1 MPGDYTRIPPKT
13 RGLTLMQQGRV
24 LVDADWNELVR
35 TNDRTRRVETIDTVG
50 RAVYPVALPESFHVT
65 LDGSTSPAT
74 VLLGLGR
81 YYVDGLLAENAGVPA
96 TFDNQSEELVGSA
109 PIPLSKQPYLAP
121 GLEVAISANATGT
134 FLAVLDV
141 WQREVSV
148 YEDPA
153 LLDPAI
159 GFDTSTRLETAWQ
172 VRLLP
177 VAGSPDCSTP
187 DGQIPELGPLFAPSG
202 GRLST
207 AAVGPV
213 TSDDPC
219 AVSAQGG
226 YRGVDNRLYRVEI
239 HDPGTS
245 LADATF
251 KWSRDNA
258 SVAASVLGTNAKRLT
273 VQRTGRDAYLKLRVG
288 DTVEVTCDEREL
300 ARSTG
305 DIAHVVAVNDVDGL
319 VDLDLAPAADLV
331 SGTHVRVR
339 RWDGGPLPVAS
350 GTTPT
355 PILLEDG
362 VQVTLEL
369 TPGGKFHVGDYWC
382 FTARAADGS
391 VETLAAAPPLGT
403 HHHYARLA
411 TLTLTGGQGS
421 ATDCRV
427 PWPPATGSARDDCA
441 CTLCVS
447 PAEHNAGQHT
457 LYDAV
462 AAIAKTGGRICL
474 LPGEYR
480 LPKTLALDGVSNVEI
495 VGQGSAT
502 TLVGPG
508 PTISV
513 TGAAHVALFDFA
525 VTAKGDA
532 VSIKNTVDV
541 TLARLG
547 LTAPGGAAVNADG
560 ILEELVIEECTLD
573 GDNGVTIGGAETFAL
588 LAMVAV
594 RSNLFTN
601 IAATGVRIFAET
613 IYLTDVI
620 IADNVFFFATNTTG
634 KLTQQGVVFDG
645 HPLTGAGVARVQ
657 RNEVWGGSRGVVASY
672 SLFDV
677 SDNTFTNVQGSL
689 ESSAAIVLSAAA
701 LADDGDGLVAQ
712 NDLVTVTN
720 GILFQNFAPAA
731 VVRVLDNTFEGV
743 TGAAIVQVRSAI
755 AAIVEV
761 RRNSLILVA
770 AGSPGVVSFQNV
782 AALTIERNT
791 VVVSSATS
799 GVKSA
804 YGIWVRGGKWV
815 SIENND
821 LFVDVASEESCTA
834 IRVDGTSDDVQ
845 VVGNRLLN
853 VGALAPSWSGIV
865 VNANVA
871 AAGAFDV
878 LEELQ
883 AEPNAAKIVALA
895 ERMRKD
901 PDVFVQAL
909 QAVEA
914 GHIPAGAVLRGPNV
928 RVDGNTLVRSQ
939 MTEGIHVSRARRVMV
954 SGNRCQAS
962 ALNDSPGLV
971 AVNDAFSA
979 LVNGNEVLTSAN
991 LAAFTWNGVTKLVF
1005 SSNVVTGTI
1014 APPLPPVWQP
1024 LNIVN

>member
-35 TNDRTRRVETIDTVG
+35 TNDRTRRVETIDTLG
-50 RAVYPVALPESFHVT
+50 RAVYPAALPESFHVT
-65 LDGSTSPAT
+65 LDGTTSPAT
-74 VLLGLGR
+74 VLLGVGR
-81 YYVDGLLAENAGVPA
+81 YYVDGLLAENTGVPA
-96 TFDNQSEELVGSA
+96 AFDTLTEELAGSA
-109 PIPLSKQPYLAP
+109 ALPLSEQPYLAP
-121 GLEVAISANATGT
+121 GLEVAIPSNATGT
-134 FLAVLDV
+134 FLALLDV

-153 LLDPAI
+153 LVDPAI

-177 VAGSPDCSTP
+177 VAGNPDCSTP

-202 GRLST
+202 GRLTT
-207 AAVGPV
+207 AAVGPI

-258 SVAASVLGTNAKRLT
+258 SVAASVLSTNAKRLT

-300 ARSTG
+300 ARRAG
-305 DIAHVVAVNDVDGL
+305 DLAHVVAVNDVDGL
-319 VDLDLAPAADLV
+319 VDLDVAPAADLV

-350 GTTPT
+350 GTSPT
-355 PILLEDG
+355 PVVLEDG
-362 VQVTLEL
+362 VEVTLDL

-391 VETLAAAPPLGT
+391 VEALAAAPPLGT

-411 TLTLTGGQGS
+411 TLTLTGGQGTP
-421 ATDCRV
+421 TDCRV
-427 PWPPATGSARDDCA
+427 PWPPPAGAARDDCA

-447 PAEHNAGQHT
+447 PAEHNAGQRT

-480 LPKTLALDGVSNVEI
+480 LPKTLVLDGVSNVEL

-508 PTISV
+508 PAISV
-513 TGAAHVALFDFA
+513 TGAAHVGLFDFT

-532 VSIKNTVDV
+532 VRIKNALDV
-541 TLARLG
+541 TLARLA
-547 LTAPGGAAVNADG
+547 LTAPGGAAINADG
-560 ILEELVIEECTLD
+560 ILEELVIEQCVLD
-573 GDNGVTIGGAETFAL
+573 GDDGVTIGGSETFAA

-601 IAATGVRIFAET
+601 LADTGVRTFAET
-613 IYLTDVI
+613 IYLTDFV
-620 IADNVFFFATNTTG
+620 IADNVFFFAANTTG
-634 KLTQQGVVFDG
+634 QTTQQGVVFG
-645 HPLTGAGVARVQ
+645 GETVAGAGVVRVE
-657 RNEVWGGSRGVVASY
+657 RNELWGGTRGVVASY
-672 SLFDV
+672 PFFDV
-677 SDNTFTNVQGSL
+677 SDNTFMNVQGSV
-689 ESSAAIVLSAAA
+689 ETSGAVVLSAPAVGEG
-701 LADDGDGLVAQ
+701 GDGLVAR
-712 NDLVTVTN
+712 NDFVGVTN
-720 GILFQNFAPAA
+720 GILFRDFAPAP
-731 VVRVLDNTFEGV
+731 VVRVLDNTFQGV
-743 TGAAIVQVRSAI
+743 TGGSIVQRTGFAGV
-755 AAIVEV
+755 VEI
-761 RRNSLILVA
+761 RRNSLVQVA
-770 AGSPGVVSFQNV
+770 AGSPGAVVFQNV
-782 AALTIERNT
+782 LALTIEHNT
-791 VVVSSATS
+791 LLANSAAS
-799 GVKSA
+799 GVKVA
-804 YGIWVRGGKWV
+804 YGIWVRGGEWLR
-815 SIENND
+815 IENND

-834 IRVDGTSDDVQ
+834 IRVDGTSDDIE

-853 VGALAPSWSGIV
+853 PGAVATSWSGIV
-865 VNANVA
+865 VNATVA
-871 AAGAFDV
+871 AAGPFDV

-883 AEPNAAKIVALA
+883 VEPNADKIVALA

-901 PDVFVQAL
+901 PDAFVQAL

-914 GHIPAGAVLRGPNV
+914 GHVPAGVALRGPNV
-928 RVDGNTLVRSQ
+928 RVDGNSMVRSQ
-939 MTEGIHVSRARRVMV
+939 MTEGIHVSRARRVVV

-971 AVNDAFSA
+971 AVNDALSA

-991 LAAFTWNGVTKLVF
+991 LTAFTWNGVSKLVF